1 MVMLTNVPSYESYT
15 KCVNLTY
22 MNCNE
27 RIILIK
33 LLLSYD
39 DDNYTS
45 ARPYDLKYDT
55 NVK

>member
-1 MVMLTNVPSYESYT
+1 MLTNVPYYESDM

-27 RIILIK
+27 RIILIQ

-39 DDNYTS
+39 DDDYTWS
-45 ARPYDLKYDT
+45 RTYDLNEVYGRK
-55 NVK
+55 